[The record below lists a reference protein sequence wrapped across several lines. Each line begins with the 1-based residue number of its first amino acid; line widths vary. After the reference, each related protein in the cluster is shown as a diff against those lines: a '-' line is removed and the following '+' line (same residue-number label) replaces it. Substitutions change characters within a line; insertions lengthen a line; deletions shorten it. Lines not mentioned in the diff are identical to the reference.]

1 MDITFDTMFNKNK
14 LIIDF
19 VEYLLKSTS
28 KTYEFEDR
36 NNNEEEIETFTGTI
50 YYKEFQKYYNYQITN
65 DLDLLKYLYSRHSQ
79 DNEYMKNLIESIKDT
94 RHSATQTRVYINRFV
109 IQTKLN
115 DLWNDI
121 IIKYKQVKN
130 NPNMLR
136 QEIFDI
142 DYEYMF

>member
-65 DLDLLKYLYSRHSQ
+65 DLDLLKYLYSKHSQ
-79 DNEYMKNLIESIKDT
+79 YNDYMKNLIESIIDSKQ
-94 RHSATQTRVYINRFV
+94 SATQTRVYINRFV

-130 NPNMLR
+130 NSRLLR
-136 QEIFDI
+136 RDI
-142 DYEYMF
+142 YDIKYDYM

>member
-65 DLDLLKYLYSRHSQ
+65 DLDLLKYLYSKHSQ

-94 RHSATQTRVYINRFV
+94 RHSATQTRVYINRYV

-121 IIKYKQVKN
+121 IIKYKQLKN

-136 QEIFDI
+136 RDI
-142 DYEYMF
+142 YDIKYEYM

>member
-121 IIKYKQVKN
+121 IIKYKQVKD

>member
-19 VEYLLKSTS
+19 VEYLLKSIS

-65 DLDLLKYLYSRHSQ
+65 DLDLLKYLYSKHSQ

-94 RHSATQTRVYINRFV
+94 RHSATQTRVYINRYV

-130 NPNMLR
+130 NSRLLR
-136 QEIFDI
+136 RDI
-142 DYEYMF
+142 YDIKYDYM

>member
-65 DLDLLKYLYSRHSQ
+65 DLDLLKYLYSKHSQ

-94 RHSATQTRVYINRFV
+94 RHSATQTRVYINRYV

-130 NPNMLR
+130 NSRLLR
-136 QEIFDI
+136 RDI
-142 DYEYMF
+142 YDIKYDYM

>member
-130 NPNMLR
+130 NSNMLR

>member
-65 DLDLLKYLYSRHSQ
+65 DLDLLKYLYSKHSQ
-79 DNEYMKNLIESIKDT
+79 DNDYMKNLIESIIDSKQ
-94 RHSATQTRVYINRFV
+94 SATQTRVYINRFV

-130 NPNMLR
+130 NPSLLR
-136 QEIFDI
+136 RDI
-142 DYEYMF
+142 YDIKYDYM

>member
-121 IIKYKQVKN
+121 IIKFKQLKD

>member
-121 IIKYKQVKN
+121 IIKYKQLKD

>member
-65 DLDLLKYLYSRHSQ
+65 DLDLLKYLYSKHSQ

-94 RHSATQTRVYINRFV
+94 RHSATQTRVYINRYV

-130 NPNMLR
+130 NPSLLR
-136 QEIFDI
+136 RDI
-142 DYEYMF
+142 YDIKYDYM

>member
-121 IIKYKQVKN
+121 IIKYKQLKN
-130 NPNMLR
+130 NPSLLR
-136 QEIFDI
+136 RDIFDI
-142 DYEYMF
+142 EYEYMF